1 MGSSKIQANL
11 VPTTPGITSTMDEV
25 IPPALKLAALSDNPQ
40 QQRIVISKL
49 FSVPQGVELKQL
61 VQRLCVDGACPQQLV
76 LDFEQTQFMDS
87 SGIGALIASRKLLS
101 EHKAELI
108 LRNLSPQV
116 RLVLQLTE
124 LDQVLTIEESDS
136 SKPSVATASVAQSV
150 DIVTHPS
157 VHSRAKRLMDI
168 VGAIVGLG
176 ITAIAAVPIVL
187 AIKLEDGGP
196 ILFGQRR
203 CSWLGQ
209 PFQIWKF
216 RSMVIDAEARK
227 QEVENE
233 VEGALFKNSKDHR
246 ITKVGR
252 FLRRTSLDELPQF
265 WNVLRGEMS
274 LVGTRPPTLDETE
287 QYEIPQWQR
296 LDIKPGM
303 TGEWQVNGRST
314 VKTFEDVVNLDLKYQ
329 RNWSLWYDIKLIV
342 KTVVLVFSKGSGAV

>member
-1 MGSSKIQANL
+1 MGSSKIQSNPL
-11 VPTTPGITSTMDEV
+11 LPRESNTDEMA
-25 IPPALKLAALSDNPQ
+25 PSALKLIPAGDSPQ
-40 QQRIVISKL
+40 RQRILISKL
-49 FSVPQGVELKQL
+49 FSVSQGVELKGL
-61 VQRLCVDGACPQQLV
+61 VQTICSESNVPQQLV
-76 LDFEQTQFMDS
+76 LDFEHTQFMDS
-87 SGIGALIASRKLLS
+87 SGVGALIAAHKLLGA
-101 EHKAELI
+101 HKSELI

-124 LDQVLTIEESDS
+124 LDQVLSIEEVS
-136 SKPSVATASVAQSV
+136 SQETGASMNDAPAAQNI

-157 VHSRAKRLMDI
+157 VHSRAKRGMDI

-176 ITAIAAVPIVL
+176 ITAVASVPIIL

-196 ILFGQRR
+196 IFFGQRR
-203 CSWLGQ
+203 CSWLGS
-209 PFQIWKF
+209 PFKIWKF
-216 RSMVIDAEARK
+216 RSMVIDAEDRK
-227 QEVENE
+227 QEVKNE
-233 VEGALFKNSKDHR
+233 LEGALFKNAQDHR

-287 QYEIPQWQR
+287 KYEIPQWQR

-303 TGEWQVNGRST
+303 TGEWQVNGRSS

-329 RNWSLWYDIKLIV
+329 QEWSLWYDVKLIL
-342 KTVVLVFSKGSGAV
+342 KTVIVVFTKDSGAV

>member
-1 MGSSKIQANL
+1 MGSSKIQANP
-11 VPTTPGITSTMDEV
+11 VPPFAPAENEMTPPSLTLLSTEET
-25 IPPALKLAALSDNPQ
+25 PQ
-40 QQRIVISKL
+40 RQRILISKL

-61 VQRLCVDGACPQQLV
+61 VQGLCAEASPPQQLV
-76 LDFEQTQFMDS
+76 LDFENTQFMDS
-87 SGIGALIASRKLLS
+87 SGIGALIACRKLLGM
-101 EHKAELI
+101 HKAELI

-124 LDQVLTIEESDS
+124 LDQILTIEESDG
-136 SKPSVATASVAQSV
+136 PDPAEPVAPPAQNV
-150 DIVTHPS
+150 DIITHPS
-157 VHSRAKRLMDI
+157 VHSRAKRVIDI

-176 ITAIAAVPIVL
+176 ITAVASVPIIL

-196 ILFGQRR
+196 IFFGQRR
-203 CSWLGQ
+203 CSWLGR
-209 PFQIWKF
+209 PFKIWKF

-227 QEVENE
+227 EEVKNE
-233 VEGALFKNSKDHR
+233 VEGALFKNSQDHR

-314 VKTFEDVVNLDLKYQ
+314 VKTFEDVVQLDLKYQ
-329 RNWSLWYDIKLIV
+329 RNWSLWYDTKLIL
-342 KTVVLVFSKGSGAV
+342 KTVKLVFTKSSGAV